1 KIIEECHHL
10 IGVLRKFNGE
20 AFDATQPMYYAVAN
34 VIGSMVYG
42 SRFEYDDAQFT
53 FMVDCTNTRLK
64 LAASPLIQVYNI
76 FPWLLKWLPDRKKFH
91 RLDAVNR
98 KQNVEMISRLEKTLD
113 PQMCRGFVDSF
124 LVQRQSLELSESG
137 NNHFFDDENL
147 LMTIQNLFGGGT
159 DTTATTLR
167 WGLLLM
173 AKYPKIQD
181 QVQEELS
188 RVIGSRQVQVE
199 DRKNLHFTNAVIHE
213 TQRLATI
220 APVALPH
227 KTTRDVIFQGHF
239 IKK

>member
-10 IGVLRKFNGE
+10 IGVLKKFKGE
-20 AFDATQPMYYAVAN
+20 AFDTTQPTYFAVSN

-42 SRFEYDDAQFT
+42 SRFEYDDPQFL
-53 FMVDCTNTRLK
+53 CILNCISTRVK
-64 LAASPLIQVYNI
+64 LADSASIKVYNM
-76 FPWLLKWLPDRKKFH
+76 FPHLFKWIPNRKEFH
-91 RLDAVNR
+91 RLGDVIV
-98 KQNVEMISRLEKTLD
+98 KQNLEIISGLKETLN
-113 PQMCRGFVDSF
+113 PQMCRSFVDAF
-124 LVQRQSLELSESG
+124 LVHQKNLEESG
-137 NNHFFDDENL
+137 NKNDHYNDENL
-147 LMTIQNLFGGGT
+147 VETIRNLLGGGT
-159 DTTATTLR
+159 DTTAITLR

-188 RVIGSRQVQVE
+188 RVIGSRQVQVA
-199 DRKNLHFTNAVIHE
+199 DKKNLHFTNAVIHE
-213 TQRLATI
+213 TQRLVDI